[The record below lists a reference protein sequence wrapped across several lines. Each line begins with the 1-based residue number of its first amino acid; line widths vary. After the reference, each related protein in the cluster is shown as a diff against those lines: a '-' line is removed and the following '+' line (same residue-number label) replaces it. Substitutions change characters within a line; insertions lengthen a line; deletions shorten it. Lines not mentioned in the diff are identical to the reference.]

1 MLHETMC
8 AERQRLEREIVSLQ
22 ARLKELPE
30 GKLVCVRNG
39 CYTKWYRSD
48 GHDSVYIPKREKAF
62 AEQLAVKKYLQ
73 MRLKELLQEQRAI
86 DFYLR
91 HHNSDAGYAE
101 HLLSENSLY
110 SELLSPY
117 FTPESQELQKWMAQP
132 YESNPAYPEQRIHKT
147 SAGIFV
153 RSKSEALIAM
163 LLYMNKIPFRYECAL
178 SLGNVTVFPDFT
190 IRHPHTGQFF
200 YWEPFGMMDSSVY
213 AKNAFS
219 KLQLYTEH
227 GIVPSIQLLTTYET
241 KEHPLDSAAAE
252 NLIKSYFL

>member
-48 GHDSVYIPKREKAF
+48 RHDSVYIPKREKAF

-91 HHNSDAGYAE
+91 HHNIILMPAMRNTYYLRILYIQNFFRPI
-101 HLLSENSLY
+101 LLPNHRNFKNGWRSL
-110 SELLSPY
+110 
-117 FTPESQELQKWMAQP
+117 TKAI
-132 YESNPAYPEQRIHKT
+132 R
-147 SAGIFV
+147 
-153 RSKSEALIAM
+153 LI
-163 LLYMNKIPFRYECAL
+163 R
-178 SLGNVTVFPDFT
+178 
-190 IRHPHTGQFF
+190 
-200 YWEPFGMMDSSVY
+200 SSV
-213 AKNAFS
+213 FIRRVQVF
-219 KLQLYTEH
+219 LC
-227 GIVPSIQLLTTYET
+227 VPNQ
-241 KEHPLDSAAAE
+241 KR
-252 NLIKSYFL
+252 

>member
-1 MLHETMC
+1 MC
-8 AERQRLEREIVSLQ
+8 GAPAAGTGDCVSPGQAEG
-22 ARLKELPE
+22 AAA

-48 GHDSVYIPKREKAF
+48 GHDSVYIPKKGKAF

-178 SLGNVTVFPDFT
+178 SLENVTVFPDFT
-190 IRHPHTGQFF
+190 IRHPHTGQFS
-200 YWEPFGMMDSSVY
+200 YWEHFGMMDSSVY

>member
-22 ARLKELPE
+22 A
-30 GKLVCVRNG
+30 
-39 CYTKWYRSD
+39 
-48 GHDSVYIPKREKAF
+48 
-62 AEQLAVKKYLQ
+62 
-73 MRLKELLQEQRAI
+73 RLKELLQEQRAI

-147 SAGIFV
+147 RAGIFV

-178 SLGNVTVFPDFT
+178 SLGNVAVFPDFT

-200 YWEPFGMMDSSVY
+200 YWEHFGMMDSSVY

>member
-22 ARLKELPE
+22 A
-30 GKLVCVRNG
+30 
-39 CYTKWYRSD
+39 
-48 GHDSVYIPKREKAF
+48 
-62 AEQLAVKKYLQ
+62 
-73 MRLKELLQEQRAI
+73 RLKELLQEQRAI

-200 YWEPFGMMDSSVY
+200 YWEHFGMMDSSVY

-227 GIVPSIQLLTTYET
+227 GIVQSIQLLTTYET

>member
-1 MLHETMC
+1 MLYEKMC
-8 AERQRLEREIVSLQ
+8 TERRRLDQEIASLR

-48 GHDSVYIPKREKAF
+48 GHNSVYIPKKEKTL

-91 HHNSDAGYAE
+91 HHNPGASYAE
-101 HLLSENSLY
+101 YLLSENSLY

-117 FTPESQELQKWMAQP
+117 FTPESQEFQKWMTQP
-132 YESNPAYPEQRIHKT
+132 YESNPAYLEQRIHKT

-153 RSKSEALIAM
+153 RSKSEALITM

-178 SLGNVTVFPDFT
+178 SLGNVTVYPDFT
-190 IRHPHTGQFF
+190 IRHPRTGQFF
-200 YWEPFGMMDSSVY
+200 YWEHFGMMDNPAY
-213 AKNAFS
+213 AKSAFS

-227 GIVPSIQLLTTYET
+227 GIVPSIQLLATYET
-241 KEHPLDSAAAE
+241 NEHPLDSAAIE
-252 NLIKSYFL
+252 DLIKLYFL

>member
-1 MLHETMC
+1 MLYEKMC
-8 AERQRLEREIVSLQ
+8 TERRRLDQEIASLR

-48 GHDSVYIPKREKAF
+48 GHNSVYIPKKEKTL

-91 HHNSDAGYAE
+91 HHNPDASYAE
-101 HLLSENSLY
+101 YLLSENSLY

-117 FTPESQELQKWMAQP
+117 FTRESQEFQKWMTQP
-132 YESNPAYPEQRIHKT
+132 CESNPAYPEQRIHKT

-153 RSKSEALIAM
+153 RSKSEALITM

-178 SLGNVTVFPDFT
+178 SLGNVTVYPDFT
-190 IRHPHTGQFF
+190 IRHPRTGQFF
-200 YWEPFGMMDSSVY
+200 YWEHFGMMDNPAY
-213 AKNAFS
+213 AKSAFS

-241 KEHPLDSAAAE
+241 KEHPLDSAAIE
-252 NLIKSYFL
+252 DLIKLYFL

>member
-22 ARLKELPE
+22 ARLKEL
-30 GKLVCVRNG
+30 
-39 CYTKWYRSD
+39 
-48 GHDSVYIPKREKAF
+48 
-62 AEQLAVKKYLQ
+62 
-73 MRLKELLQEQRAI
+73 LQEQRAI

-91 HHNSDAGYAE
+91 HHNSDASYAE
-101 HLLSENSLY
+101 YLLSENSLY

-117 FTPESQELQKWMAQP
+117 FTPESQELQKWMTQP

-153 RSKSEALIAM
+153 RSKSEALITM

-178 SLGNVTVFPDFT
+178 SLGNVTVYPDFT

-200 YWEPFGMMDSSVY
+200 YWEHFGMMDNPAY
-213 AKNAFS
+213 AKSAFS

-227 GIVPSIQLLTTYET
+227 EIVPSIQLLTTYET
-241 KEHPLDSAAAE
+241 NEHPLDSAAAE
-252 NLIKSYFL
+252 NLIKLYFL